1 MKTNKKNAR
10 MEMTTHQKDILTSFT
25 TTVTNWLN
33 STCHPTLRNKDLAL
47 GKRNKTQTKQ
57 KQ

>member
-1 MKTNKKNAR
+1 

-47 GKRNKTQTKQ
+47 GKKKQNPNKTKTITKRLGIM
-57 KQ
+57 